1 MPTELEKLE
10 LAVYGR
16 EREKASQQLLLILR
30 TIESESGAINAS
42 IHPPSRENEDLDTY
56 LDHLIHRLAAAIT
69 SLFCDPA
76 FQLSEHGAREIMRWK
91 PLILAIFVASHFHS
105 TDHILKTYITHKN
118 QGTDEYTLNARDLNK
133 FAILYSADSSIPLNM
148 DTLWYHSKTLAI
160 ALAWGL
166 VSPGYLGTEAGHRNR
181 NLLLPWLS
189 EKLNQLDSLDCIPTH
204 SISEVYMHCS
214 YATIPERHVIKRSIN
229 RLVRQSLI
237 KEAIHDLPVLTLPIP
252 PSESKPVA
260 MVMLEWFGSNHSI
273 YRTHS
278 KSIEAMRQD
287 FHLIGIGYGQCVE
300 HSVRDSFDLFIEI
313 PLGALMQQVLFVR
326 QLCKKH
332 KPALIYMVSLGM
344 SPLNIFASNLRLAP
358 LQVTS
363 WGHPASSHSNF
374 IDQYAAERDLL
385 PEPALFSEEIL
396 WLESD
401 EMPFRITDSMTRAIK
416 KDKARTKNKQAVQI
430 AICASMMKLNPTF
443 LATLTKVA
451 QSAGTPIHFHF
462 LVLGCVGIVYRQ
474 VSKTV
479 AKALPGI
486 STVYQQLTYDR
497 YMDVLANCDLSLNPF
512 PFGNCNGIVD
522 GLLQGIVGVCM
533 QGPHLF
539 ESIDQALYR
548 RLGLPEWLI
557 TTDEES
563 YIKAA
568 IRLINDSELRQ
579 QIALQFGTIESVQP
593 LHQGQDRALSRK
605 LLARLHA

>member
-1 MPTELEKLE
+1 M
-10 LAVYGR
+10 
-16 EREKASQQLLLILR
+16 ID
-30 TIESESGAINAS
+30 AS
-42 IHPPSRENEDLDTY
+42 IHPPNPESDNTDTY

-76 FQLSEHGAREIMRWK
+76 FQLSEDGTKEVMRWK
-91 PLILAIFVASHFHS
+91 PLISAIFAASHFHS
-105 TDHILKTYITHKN
+105 TDHILKTYNTN
-118 QGTDEYTLNARDLNK
+118 QSTDKDKYTLNARDLHK
-133 FAILYSADSSIPLNM
+133 FAILYSADSSIPLNI
-148 DTLWYHSKTLAI
+148 DTLWHHSKPLAI

-189 EKLNQLDSLDCIPTH
+189 EKLNQFDSLDCIPSH

-214 YATIPERHVIKRSIN
+214 YATIPERHEIKRSIN

-237 KEAIHDLPVLTLPIP
+237 KEAIHDLPVSTLPIP
-252 PSESKPVA
+252 ASEKKPVA

-278 KSIEAMRQD
+278 RSIEAMRED

-313 PLGALMQQVLFVR
+313 PQGALMQQVLFVR
-326 QLCKKH
+326 QLCRQH
-332 KPALIYMVSLGM
+332 QPALIYMVSLGM

-358 LQVTS
+358 LQITS

-374 IDQYAAERDLL
+374 IDHYAAERDLL

-401 EMPFRITDSMTRAIK
+401 EMPFRITDSMAKAIGK
-416 KDKARTKNKQAVQI
+416 GKARTKNNQAVQI

-451 QSAGTPIHFHF
+451 QSVDVPIHFHF
-462 LVLGCVGIVYRQ
+462 LVLGCIGIVYRQ

-486 STVYQQLTYDR
+486 STVYQQLGYEGYTE
-497 YMDVLANCDLSLNPF
+497 VIANCDLSLNPY

-548 RLGLPEWLI
+548 RLGLPDWLI
-557 TTDEES
+557 ATDEES
-563 YIKAA
+563 YIRAA
-568 IRLINDSELRQ
+568 VRLINDSELRQ
-579 QIALQFGTIESVQP
+579 QISSQFGTIESVQP

-605 LLARLHA
+605 LLARIHA